1 MATLATSIAT
11 SDATAAAAAAV
22 ILPDEHDGTTVSH
35 SSLHALVGALQQRL
49 AAFGVGAQH
58 AVSLAL
64 PNGAEFVVA
73 FLAVA
78 AQRAV
83 AAPLNPAYTQ
93 AEFEFFIADVQS
105 VLVVVPRG
113 AVAGAGAAGA
123 APVVRAATRHGAAVA
138 EVWWEPELG
147 QVQME
152 LVVPGRLLS
161 PPSGDGRAAVLTAQP
176 EDVALVLH
184 TSGTTGRP
192 KAVPLTHRN
201 LTRTMG
207 VPSTVQL
214 VERGLAG

>member
-11 SDATAAAAAAV
+11 SDAAAV
-22 ILPDEHDGTTVSH
+22 ILPDEHEGTTVSH
-35 SSLHALVGALQQRL
+35 NSLHALVGALQQSL

-93 AEFEFFIADVQS
+93 AEFEFFIGDVQS

-138 EVWWEPELG
+138 EVWWEPELS

-207 VPSTVQL
+207 VSSTVQL